1 MKKYF
6 FHPKFKTNRS
16 FNVNTR
22 ILKQHGFVNTAETH
36 CIKERNVLLD
46 EVLIGESFLVLIS
59 ENPLRQSLRKER
71 KKHVNMKSYN
81 LFPTI
86 PLQLVFSVGDINRS
100 RVTHPRVSMPTSV
113 EKPN

>member
-1 MKKYF
+1 MTVVTDEKKKRGKYKRKRRISSIPGLTVKKYF

-46 EVLIGESFLVLIS
+46 E
-59 ENPLRQSLRKER
+59 
-71 KKHVNMKSYN
+71 
-81 LFPTI
+81 
-86 PLQLVFSVGDINRS
+86 
-100 RVTHPRVSMPTSV
+100 
-113 EKPN
+113 EKLLKY